1 MEASKVGVV
10 KRFKGDKKSHF
21 DPCTIFSI
29 KIVLLDQ
36 KTQMYVNFFEICK
49 QHHNISIPGLGG

>member
-36 KTQMYVNFFEICK
+36 KTQMYVNFF
-49 QHHNISIPGLGG
+49 